1 MIKKK
6 LLQIM
11 IIYKLLMKNK
21 KLKFKNKMKFFKQT
35 MNMKI
40 WSLNN
45 NYKSKKKNKI
55 NILNQLKNSNK
66 LLRIFEKILI

>member
-45 NYKSKKKNKI
+45 NYKSKKKKI

-66 LLRIFEKILI
+66 LLMIFEKILI